1 MRFATVAELELAVTK
16 AGNISLT
23 EREKNTVLKEMGEVL
38 SINSISRFT
47 ITINETVL
55 CGYTDCYLDKKCVY
69 AKFGTFVNLMKID
82 KKLGLFNNED
92 ALFVACNLFGY
103 DILEHSSLVQ
113 VKF

>member
-16 AGNISLT
+16 AGKISLT
-23 EREKNTVLKEMGEVL
+23 EREKNTVFKEIGEVL
-38 SINSISRFT
+38 SINSLSRFSMS
-47 ITINETVL
+47 INGNL
-55 CGYTDCYLDKKCVY
+55 YCGYTDCYLNEKNVY
-69 AKFGTFVNLMKID
+69 AKFGSFVNLMKID

-92 ALFVACNLFGY
+92 ALFVAFNLFGY